1 MKARLITIYILSLL
15 DLAFTLY
22 LQAKFGEIEANPFGE
37 MLLSNIV
44 SAVFYKVVVVL
55 IALLVLWHTRE
66 NKLTRTFSELILLV
80 FVLLTMYH
88 VGIISYTHYIL
99 FIR

>member
-22 LQAKFGEIEANPFGE
+22 LQGRFGDIEANPFGE

-44 SAVFYKVVVVL
+44 SAVFYKVIVVL

-66 NKLTRTFSELILLV
+66 NKLTQAFSELILLV
-80 FVLLTMYH
+80 FILLTMYH
-88 VGIISYTHYIL
+88 IGIISYTHYIL